1 MVSSNINYTMDVL
14 VALIMCSVQHSKDIE
29 IIFWQ
34 NDKKLFMKPAGST
47 DIVYTLLQLEI
58 LKLTKSSVP
67 VGRVCIYERFFNQ
80 FRLHNIIT

>member
-1 MVSSNINYTMDVL
+1 MVCSNSNYSLDV
-14 VALIMCSVQHSKDIE
+14 VIALMVCSVQHSKDIE

-47 DIVYTLLQLEI
+47 DIQLEI

-67 VGRVCIYERFFNQ
+67 VGRLCIYERFFN
-80 FRLHNIIT
+80 